1 MREEARARL
10 LQGRGALGCSW
21 TPRPL
26 PTGHGV
32 TLLHTQVGGGAA
44 GAQPVLGDMGP
55 ICGPREPSFV

>member
-26 PTGHGV
+26 PTGHGM
-32 TLLHTQVGGGAA
+32 TLLHTQAGGGATR
-44 GAQPVLGDMGP
+44 AQPVSGNIGP
-55 ICGPREPSFV
+55 SCGPREPSFV